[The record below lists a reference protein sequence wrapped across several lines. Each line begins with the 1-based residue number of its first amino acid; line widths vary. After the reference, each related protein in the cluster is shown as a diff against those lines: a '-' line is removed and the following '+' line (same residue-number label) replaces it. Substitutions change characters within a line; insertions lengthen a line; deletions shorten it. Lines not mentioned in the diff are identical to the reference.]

1 MRTENRFL
9 DRQELINV
17 NSHAAFLMN
26 LLEDVFH
33 PKMRINLK
41 GEIIGSGKS
50 YPTQE
55 GSKGDSQ
62 DDIEG

>member
-1 MRTENRFL
+1 MK
-9 DRQELINV
+9 
-17 NSHAAFLMN
+17 